1 MRYFVGL
8 LIIFL
13 CSVQDAKSQFTD
25 SIQSIINK
33 DTSLVIKEVFSN
45 PESYKLKI
53 ILSQISDDGHGH
65 KQISSWRFRDTISE
79 YFYPASL
86 VKIPMALS
94 FMEFINENKIFN
106 KDLSDILIDTSSI
119 VDERS
124 LNDDLK
130 LMLSA
135 SDNNA
140 FNRLYN
146 FIGCK
151 YLNIN
156 LLKKRYKNTYLVHRF
171 EPGNEIYHQTAL
183 PIKVLSSNRDLIFS
197 HPSDSATAILG
208 HMYKDSLIGIGYY
221 RNDSLIQKP
230 KGFRYHNYV
239 DIRDIH
245 DMMISF
251 FYPQFIKHKPFNITE
266 SQRDTILKFLQL
278 SPLQPNFT
286 EYSDTS
292 VFHPNFLKVLL
303 FGRDKNVNYPGVKFY
318 NKSAM
323 AYGFMADCCYL
334 RDTINNVEFFL
345 TVYMYLNKDEIL
357 NDNKYEFDTIGTPF
371 MRKFGELLYFKMKE
385 MQNLDH
391 GF

>member
-1 MRYFVGL
+1 MRYFLLL
-8 LIIFL
+8 LILWL
-13 CSVQDAKSQFTD
+13 CIAQEAKPQITD
-25 SIQSIINK
+25 SIQSILNK
-33 DTSLVIKEVFSN
+33 DTTLVIKEVFSN

-53 ILSQISDDGHGH
+53 IISQISDDGHGH
-65 KQISSWRFRDTISE
+65 KQINSWRFRDTISE

-86 VKIPMALS
+86 VKIPMAFSL
-94 FMEFINENKIFN
+94 MEFINENKIFS
-106 KDLSDILIDTSSI
+106 KDLSDILVDTSSF

-124 LNDDLK
+124 LRDDLM

-140 FNRLYN
+140 FSRLYN

-171 EPGNEIYHQTAL
+171 EPGNETYHQTAL
-183 PIKVLSSNRDLIFS
+183 PVKVLSSNRDSIFS
-197 HPSDSATAILG
+197 HPADSATAILG
-208 HMYKDSLIGIGYY
+208 HLLKDSLIGKAYFL
-221 RNDSLIQKP
+221 NDSLIQKP

-251 FYPQFIKHKPFNITE
+251 FYPEFIKHKPFNIKE
-266 SQRDTILKFLQL
+266 SQRDTILKFLQS
-278 SPLQPNFT
+278 SPLQANFA

-292 VFHPNFLKVLL
+292 VFHPNFLKILL
-303 FGRDKNVNYPGVKFY
+303 FGRDKNVNYPGVEFY

-334 RDTINNVEFFL
+334 RDPKNNVEFFL

-357 NDNKYEFDTIGTPF
+357 NDNKYEYDTIGIPF
-371 MRKFGELLYFKMKE
+371 MRKFGELIYLKMKE
-385 MQNLDH
+385 IQSEKK
-391 GF
+391 